1 MRRGARQPLY
11 EPTLKAAA
19 KLVAAHR
26 GHYGK
31 AGGWIYDAHDR
42 PICHGWHEYGTRL
55 MARHVIV
62 PKEVTDTSLDAKR
75 GDKVTRFAISW
86 RRLERPL

>member
-1 MRRGARQPLY
+1 MRRRKPTPLY

-31 AGGWIYDAHDR
+31 AGGWIYDAQDR
-42 PICHGWHEYGTRL
+42 PICQGWTDYGNRL
-55 MARHVIV
+55 LARNVIA
-62 PKEVTDTSLDAKR
+62 PKEVVNPDPDGPAK
-75 GDKVTRFAISW
+75 VVRFAINW

>member
-1 MRRGARQPLY
+1 MRRGSRQPLY

-31 AGGWIYDAHDR
+31 AGGWIYDAQDR
-42 PICHGWHEYGTRL
+42 PICQGWTDYGNRL
-55 MARHVIV
+55 LARNVIV
-62 PKEVTDTSLDAKR
+62 PKEVADTDLDAKR
-75 GDKVTRFAISW
+75 GAKVVRFAINW

>member
-1 MRRGARQPLY
+1 MKRRKPTPLY

-31 AGGWIYDAHDR
+31 AGGWIYDAEDR
-42 PICHGWHEYGTRL
+42 PICQGWTEYGVRL

-62 PKEVTDTSLDAKR
+62 TKEVRDPNPDAKR
-75 GDKVTRFAISW
+75 GATLTRFAINW